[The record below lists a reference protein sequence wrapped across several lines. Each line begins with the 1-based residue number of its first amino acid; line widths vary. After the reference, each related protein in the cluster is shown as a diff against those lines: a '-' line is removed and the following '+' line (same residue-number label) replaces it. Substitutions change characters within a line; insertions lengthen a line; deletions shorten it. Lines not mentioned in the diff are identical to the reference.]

1 LNDAAT
7 MPSRIISERAFEFAR
22 RTVKLCERLWKRGY
36 AACKIADQLFD
47 SGTSI
52 GANAS
57 ESQGG
62 QTKPDFLAK
71 LAIARKESWE
81 TVYWLQLA
89 ISSEVVTKD
98 EVAWELDEAQQL
110 KAMITQAIKT
120 GQSSDWRVVHEPSS
134 MNHMPSAISHG
145 AFQLARVASVFLPEP
160 ASPSTCYSAPV
171 VRARRTSRMRPGRA
185 AA

>member
-1 LNDAAT
+1 

-22 RTVKLCERLWKRGY
+22 RTVKLCEILWKRGP
-36 AACKIADQLFD
+36 AVRKIADQLFD

-62 QTKPDFLAK
+62 QTKPDFVAK

-81 TVYWLQLA
+81 TIFWLQLA
-89 ISSEVVTKD
+89 IASDIVKKE

-120 GQSSDWRVVHEPSS
+120 GQSSDWRGGS
-134 MNHMPSAISHG
+134 
-145 AFQLARVASVFLPEP
+145 
-160 ASPSTCYSAPV
+160 
-171 VRARRTSRMRPGRA
+171 
-185 AA
+185 